1 MKDTLS
7 KTTPRAFSLLF
18 ILAAIPGLYFID
30 RMIECAYND
39 PLFVANHNRF
49 YKYYYLYNIAF
60 FACGLALTRFNF
72 HSPSAQYTL
81 VNKKMISALFPLVFS
96 FIGLMIPETD
106 SKHMIW
112 PALFTQITTT
122 TVESIMANKGLLPF
136 WFYSYRHYIG
146 LAYIVMFITNFVA
159 MRRLHKRR
167 QTHSAEFV
175 DIIDQ

>member
-1 MKDTLS
+1 MAVVEAVGCTPLTSHCSPTLFQGS
-7 KTTPRAFSLLF
+7 
-18 ILAAIPGLYFID
+18 
-30 RMIECAYND
+30 
-39 PLFVANHNRF
+39 
-49 YKYYYLYNIAF
+49 
-60 FACGLALTRFNF
+60 
-72 HSPSAQYTL
+72 
-81 VNKKMISALFPLVFS
+81 SALFPLVFS

-146 LAYIVMFITNFVA
+146 LAYIVIFITNFVA

-167 QTHSAEFV
+167 
-175 DIIDQ
+175 